1 MSEVKEEK
9 TLGTEEQQ
17 EKVVQAES
25 QEAKETDAKAPEAQ
39 QDNADK
45 KEFAGKRRRRDKK
58 RPIRE
63 EKEFMEEV
71 LQIDR
76 VTRVV
81 KGGRR
86 LRFRV
91 TVIIGDKKGKV
102 AIGIGKS
109 AEVVGGIQKAIA
121 KAKKSLIKVT
131 IENGTIPHELRV
143 KHKSAK
149 ILLMPG
155 TPGGGIIAGGA
166 VRKICELAGIENVI
180 GKIFGTN
187 NKIVNAQATIKALEK
202 LSVPVKMDEVEKKRK
217 KFVKKKRPARR
228 PDFKKA
234 PTDKKEMPKKEE
246 K

>member
-143 KHKSAK
+143 
-149 ILLMPG
+149 
-155 TPGGGIIAGGA
+155 
-166 VRKICELAGIENVI
+166 
-180 GKIFGTN
+180 
-187 NKIVNAQATIKALEK
+187 
-202 LSVPVKMDEVEKKRK
+202 
-217 KFVKKKRPARR
+217 
-228 PDFKKA
+228 
-234 PTDKKEMPKKEE
+234 
-246 K
+246 